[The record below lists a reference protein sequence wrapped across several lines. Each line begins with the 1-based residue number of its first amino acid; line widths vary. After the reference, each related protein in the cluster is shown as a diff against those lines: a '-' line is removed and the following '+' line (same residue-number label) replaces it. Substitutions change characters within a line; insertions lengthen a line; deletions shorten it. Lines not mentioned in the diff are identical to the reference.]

1 MNVKIKTTDNVSVM
15 KSRAAL
21 IAQMG
26 GTTRV
31 LNAELKK
38 TIIQVKAVDTG
49 RMRNTVRV
57 KITYD
62 FQRERFYIQSSDMSD
77 QIFYYLYVDQGTIN
91 IRPRDIT
98 DKTLNKPNV
107 QASLDKLYGKW
118 IDYLTDRQ
126 FE

>member
-15 KSRAAL
+15 KSRAAF

>member
-1 MNVKIKTTDNVSVM
+1 MGVTVTDSGGGLSAS
-15 KSRAAL
+15 KSAFISQL
-21 IAQMG
+21 G
-26 GTTRV
+26 GTTRS
-31 LNAELKK
+31 LNAQIKK
-38 TIIQVKAVDTG
+38 TIVQVKAVDTG
-49 RMRNTVRV
+49 RMKNNTKV
-57 KITYD
+57 KLGYD
-62 FQRERFYIQSSDMSD
+62 FAKDAFTITTVNST
-77 QIFYYLYVDQGTIN
+77 FYYLYVDQGTIN

>member
-1 MNVKIKTTDNVSVM
+1 MNIKIKTTDNVSVM
-15 KSRAAL
+15 KSRTAL

-31 LNAELKK
+31 LNAALKK
-38 TIIQVKAVDTG
+38 TITEVKAVDTG

-62 FQRERFYIQSSDMSD
+62 FQREVFYIQSSDMSN
-77 QIFYYLYVDQGTIN
+77 QVFYYLYVDQGTIH
-91 IRPRDIT
+91 IKPRDIT

-107 QASLDKLYGKW
+107 QASLDKLYDKW
-118 IDYLTDRQ
+118 IDYLLDRQ
-126 FE
+126 FD

>member
-1 MNVKIKTTDNVSVM
+1 VNVKIKTTDNVSVM
-15 KSRAAL
+15 KSRAAF

-62 FQRERFYIQSSDMSD
+62 FQREMFYIQSSDMSD

>member
-62 FQRERFYIQSSDMSD
+62 FQRERFYIQSSDMAD
-77 QIFYYLYVDQGTIN
+77 QVFYYLYVDQGTIN

>member
-1 MNVKIKTTDNVSVM
+1 MNVKIKTTNNVSVM

-49 RMRNTVRV
+49 RMRNT
-57 KITYD
+57 
-62 FQRERFYIQSSDMSD
+62 SDMSD

>member
-15 KSRAAL
+15 KSRAAF

-62 FQRERFYIQSSDMSD
+62 FQREMFYIQSSDMSD
-77 QIFYYLYVDQGTIN
+77 QIFYYLYVDQGTIH
-91 IRPRDIT
+91 IRPRL
-98 DKTLNKPNV
+98 LN
-107 QASLDKLYGKW
+107 
-118 IDYLTDRQ
+118 R
-126 FE
+126 

>member
-1 MNVKIKTTDNVSVM
+1 VNVKIKTTDNVSVM

-62 FQRERFYIQSSDMSD
+62 FQRERFYIQSSDMAD
-77 QIFYYLYVDQGTIN
+77 QVFYYLYVDQGTIN

>member
-1 MNVKIKTTDNVSVM
+1 VNVKIKTTDNVSVM
-15 KSRAAL
+15 KSRAAF

-62 FQRERFYIQSSDMSD
+62 FQREIFYIQSSDMSE
-77 QIFYYLYVDQGTIN
+77 QVFYYLYVDQGTIN

>member
-1 MNVKIKTTDNVSVM
+1 MNVKIKTTNNVSVM

-62 FQRERFYIQSSDMSD
+62 FQREMFYIQSSDMSD

>member
-1 MNVKIKTTDNVSVM
+1 MNVKIKTTNNVSVM

-62 FQRERFYIQSSDMSD
+62 FQREIFYIQSSDMSE
-77 QIFYYLYVDQGTIN
+77 QVFYYLYVDQGTIN